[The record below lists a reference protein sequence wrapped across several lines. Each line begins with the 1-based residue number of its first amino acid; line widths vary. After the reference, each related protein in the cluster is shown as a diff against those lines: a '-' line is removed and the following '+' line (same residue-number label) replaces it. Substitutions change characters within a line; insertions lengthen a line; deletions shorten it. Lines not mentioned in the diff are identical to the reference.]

1 MRIRQ
6 RPEIRITPGFLLLLA
21 VAVLV
26 CEDGLLACGLLAALI
41 HEMGHA
47 AMLFITGGGLRE
59 LRLTLFGGVMEPAYP
74 LRLSPAKEAAV
85 CLAGPGANLLT
96 APLFAFAGARWEWG
110 YVLAGLSV
118 SAALFNLLPISGL
131 DGGRALLF
139 AAAGWPGAEKML
151 RRLTLYTG
159 FALLCPGVVLACSR
173 FHNPTLAIFGFWAI
187 FRAIG
192 SDKSCE
198 AQDFRV

>member
-1 MRIRQ
+1 MMRRM
-6 RPEIRITPGFLLLLA
+6 PEIRITPGFLLLMA

-26 CEDGLLACGLLAALI
+26 CEEGVLLCGLLAALI
-41 HEMGHA
+41 HECGHA
-47 AMLFITGGGLRE
+47 AMLCITGGGLAR
-59 LRLTLFGGVMEPAYP
+59 LQLTLFGGVMEPARP

-96 APLFAFAGARWEWG
+96 APLFALAGSRSEWG
-110 YVLAGLSV
+110 YVLAGLSL
-118 SAALFNLLPISGL
+118 SAALFNLLPVSGL

-139 AAAGWPGAEKML
+139 ALSGRPRAEEML
-151 RRLTLYTG
+151 RRLTLYAG
-159 FALLCPGVVLACSR
+159 FTLLCPGVVLLCSR
-173 FHNPTLAIFGFWAI
+173 FHNPTLAIFGLWAI

-198 AQDFRV
+198 AEDFRV

>member
-1 MRIRQ
+1 MRTRR
-6 RPEIRITPGFLLLLA
+6 RPELCITPGFLLLLA

-26 CEDGLLACGLLAALI
+26 CEDGLLVCGLGALLI
-41 HEMGHA
+41 HEAGHA
-47 AMLFITGGGLRE
+47 AMLCISGGGLAR

-74 LRLSPAKEAAV
+74 LCLSPAKEAAV
-85 CLAGPGANLLT
+85 CLAG
-96 APLFAFAGARWEWG
+96 
-110 YVLAGLSV
+110 LSL
-118 SAALFNLLPISGL
+118 SAAIFNLLPISGL

-139 AAAGWPGAEKML
+139 AMSGRPRAAQML
-151 RRLTLYTG
+151 RRLTLYAG
-159 FALLCPGVVLACSR
+159 FALLCPGVVLLCSR
-173 FHNPTLAIFGFWAI
+173 FHNPTLAVFGLWAI

>member
-1 MRIRQ
+1 MMRRM
-6 RPEIRITPGFLLLLA
+6 PEIRITPGFLLLMA
-21 VAVLV
+21 VAVLI
-26 CEDGLLACGLLAALI
+26 CEEGVLLCGLIAAGI
-41 HEMGHA
+41 HECGHA
-47 AMLFITGGGLRE
+47 AMLCITGGGLAR
-59 LRLTLFGGVMEPAYP
+59 LRLTLFGGVMEPARP

-96 APLFAFAGARWEWG
+96 VPLFALAGSRSEWG
-110 YVLAGLSV
+110 YVLAGLSL
-118 SAALFNLLPISGL
+118 SAAVFNLLPVSGL

-139 AAAGWPGAEKML
+139 ALSGRPRAEEML
-151 RRLTLYTG
+151 RRLTLYAG
-159 FALLCPGVVLACSR
+159 FALLCPGVVLLCSR
-173 FHNPTLAIFGFWAI
+173 FHNPTLAIFGLWAI